1 VIGVDAKGVV
11 TDWNPAAE
19 GVFGWKADEAIG
31 RPLPIVRKVRQSVFL
46 ADLATDALRSWEPAR
61 ERRAVRKDGTE
72 IAVAVW
78 AAPVPALVQSGAVV
92 FVIIADV
99 SEKRQQEH
107 RLRESEERYR
117 CLFEDA
123 RDIICTMDMAC
134 NFTSINRAGVEI
146 TGYSRDELL
155 SMNLADIISADD
167 LAATRS
173 AIARRLEAV
182 ANRTPLPDPTYRM
195 DVKLKGGR
203 SMRADIRPRVTIEGS
218 RPTGFHVIVRD
229 VSEQERWA
237 NALDQK
243 NRQLSEALDEARRA
257 SEVKSRFLAN
267 MSHEVRT
274 PMNGVIGA
282 SELLLADIHLRPEQR
297 QYLDLIR
304 SSALALLRVI
314 NDILDISKM
323 EAGKMELVLL
333 PFEIAAVLTDVES
346 FLRVEAAQKGLE
358 FRTEVDAAVP
368 KLVCGDA
375 VRLRQ
380 ILLNLA
386 GNSVKF
392 TDRGGVRMHVALDAD
407 TLEQVVLRFT
417 VTDSGIGIAKEDLAR
432 LFDSFVQVDNSPA
445 RRHGGTGLGL
455 AISKQLVELMGGSIG
470 VESQPGAG
478 STFWFTARFGKTG
491 SLKERPAPAVP
502 FVPDAAFAGTAVL
515 VAEDDRVNCAI
526 ITRMLQ
532 KLGCSVKVA
541 SNGQQAV
548 EAAAADNY
556 GLIFMDGQMPVL
568 DGFAATGQIRRAE
581 GGVRHTPI
589 IAVTASAMVGD
600 RERFLTA
607 GMDDYITKPLALD
620 KLALVLRRWGRSAKP
635 ATPVKRPANSDPLSL
650 QPATTSRDVSSAI
663 RRAAQRPAP
672 GGGRTGQ

>member
-1 VIGVDAKGVV
+1 
-11 TDWNPAAE
+11 
-19 GVFGWKADEAIG
+19 
-31 RPLPIVRKVRQSVFL
+31 
-46 ADLATDALRSWEPAR
+46 
-61 ERRAVRKDGTE
+61 
-72 IAVAVW
+72 
-78 AAPVPALVQSGAVV
+78 
-92 FVIIADV
+92 
-99 SEKRQQEH
+99 
-107 RLRESEERYR
+107 
-117 CLFEDA
+117 
-123 RDIICTMDMAC
+123 
-134 NFTSINRAGVEI
+134 
-146 TGYSRDELL
+146 
-155 SMNLADIISADD
+155 
-167 LAATRS
+167 
-173 AIARRLEAV
+173 
-182 ANRTPLPDPTYRM
+182 
-195 DVKLKGGR
+195 
-203 SMRADIRPRVTIEGS
+203 
-218 RPTGFHVIVRD
+218 
-229 VSEQERWA
+229 
-237 NALDQK
+237 
-243 NRQLSEALDEARRA
+243 
-257 SEVKSRFLAN
+257 
-267 MSHEVRT
+267 
-274 PMNGVIGA
+274 
-282 SELLLADIHLRPEQR
+282 
-297 QYLDLIR
+297 
-304 SSALALLRVI
+304 
-314 NDILDISKM
+314 
-323 EAGKMELVLL
+323 
-333 PFEIAAVLTDVES
+333 
-346 FLRVEAAQKGLE
+346 
-358 FRTEVDAAVP
+358 
-368 KLVCGDA
+368 
-375 VRLRQ
+375 
-380 ILLNLA
+380 
-386 GNSVKF
+386 
-392 TDRGGVRMHVALDAD
+392 MHVALDAD